1 MPTAIVVG
9 TGAGGAAVAKE
20 LQGSFDVLILEAG
33 REFRPLSLD
42 LRITERLKKL
52 GLLFDERG
60 IRLIFPSM
68 KIQKTREGMVLVR
81 GIGTGGTTTL
91 ATGNA
96 LRCDRGL
103 KAIGIDLDAE
113 FAELDR
119 EIPISIAHR
128 RLWNETTQRLFSVF
142 QEMALEPRPLPK
154 MRRNESCRNCGR
166 CVLGCPSGAK
176 WDSREF
182 LHAALDRG
190 ARLIM
195 NCPVRKVIFKNGR
208 AAGVAAGHGPR
219 RRFYPADVVVLAA
232 GGLGTPVILRNSG
245 IPFDPGLFVDP
256 VLCVAAPWDNALQ
269 QREISMPFAVQREG
283 YILSPYFDYLSYFF
297 NRQWTSGAGN
307 ILSLMIK
314 LADARSGTVSG
325 RKVDKALTHEDTK
338 TLKAAADVC
347 VEILRRMGIRK
358 SDMFFGT
365 LNAGHPGGMLPLTS
379 EDAKALRPS
388 RLPENLF
395 LADATLLPESLGNP
409 PILTIMALAK
419 RVGKIIRRDFART
432 AS

>member
-9 TGAGGAAVAKE
+9 TGAGGATIAKE

-33 REFRPLSLD
+33 REFRPLSLN
-42 LRITERLKKL
+42 LRIPERLKRL
-52 GLLFDERG
+52 GLLFDERE
-60 IRLIFPSM
+60 ISLLFPSM

-113 FAELDR
+113 LAELDR
-119 EIPISIAHR
+119 EIPISTVHQR
-128 RLWNETTQRLFSVF
+128 FWNETTQRLFSVF
-142 QEMALEPRPLPK
+142 QEMALEPQPLPK
-154 MRRNESCRNCGR
+154 MRRRESCRNCGR

-182 LHAALDRG
+182 LRIAMDHG
-190 ARLIM
+190 ARLIT
-195 NCPVRKVIFKNGR
+195 NCPVRAVIFRNGR
-208 AAGVAAGHGPR
+208 AAGVAAGRGPR

-232 GGLGTPVILRNSG
+232 GGLGTPVILQSSG
-245 IPFDPGLFVDP
+245 IPCDPALFVDP
-256 VLCVAAPWDNALQ
+256 VLCVAAPWNNALQ
-269 QREISMPFAVQREG
+269 QREISMPFAAQREG

-297 NRQWTSGAGN
+297 NRGWTPGAGN
-307 ILSLMIK
+307 IVSLMIK
-314 LADARSGTVSG
+314 LADARSGTISG
-325 RKVDKALTHEDTK
+325 GTVDKALTHEDRK
-338 TLKAAADVC
+338 TLSAAVEAC
-347 VEILRRMGIRK
+347 VDILRRMGGTKNDI
-358 SDMFFGT
+358 FFGT
-365 LNAGHPGGMLPLTS
+365 LNAGHPGGMLPLTGD
-379 EDAKALRPS
+379 DAKTLRPR

-419 RVGKIIRRDFART
+419 KVAKVVSRDFAR
-432 AS
+432 